1 VGYRTISRPLIEG
14 LRQVQAPVRVDI
26 VRPGTYR
33 AMVEHL
39 RRTQEE
45 HGVGYYHIMHFDVH
59 GAVLTHAQLAQ
70 LGSLSAQTYQAQL
83 TDRYARPDLTP
94 PPAAAADVPKAYLFF
109 EAETANDVD
118 PAEADELARL
128 LREYHIPIAVLNACQ
143 SGQQIG
149 DTETSLGSRL
159 LQAGMQTV
167 MAMGYSVTVSAAA
180 LMMQTLYQSLLRQ
193 QGLLVAFRE
202 ARTALHHEKKRR
214 AYFNQHITL
223 EDWLLPI
230 VYQPQGD
237 IPTRLPLRQMNIAEQ
252 AAILAQHEARYQAPE
267 PVYGFVGR
275 DVDILHIE
283 KRVLSTSEGKQRNLL
298 LVRGMGGR
306 ARRPCCIIWDSGGRP
321 RGWSRRS
328 SISATMKKPTPATR
342 LWIRLLGGC

>member
-1 VGYRTISRPLIEG
+1 
-14 LRQVQAPVRVDI
+14 
-26 VRPGTYR
+26 
-33 AMVEHL
+33 M
-39 RRTQEE
+39 
-45 HGVGYYHIMHFDVH
+45 
-59 GAVLTHAQLAQ
+59 
-70 LGSLSAQTYQAQL
+70 
-83 TDRYARPDLTP
+83 
-94 PPAAAADVPKAYLFF
+94 
-109 EAETANDVD
+109 AETANDVD

-193 QGLLVAFRE
+193 HDLLVAFRE
-202 ARTALHHEKKRR
+202 ARAALHHEKKRR
-214 AYFNQHITL
+214 AHFNQHINL

-237 IPTRLPLRQMNIAEQ
+237 IPTRLPLRQMSIAEQ
-252 AAILAQHEARYQAPE
+252 ATHSSQQEARYQAPE

-275 DVDILHIE
+275 DVDILQIE

-298 LVRGMGGR
+298 LVRGMGG
-306 ARRPCCIIWDSGGRP
+306 AD
-321 RGWSRRS
+321 
-328 SISATMKKPTPATR
+328 
-342 LWIRLLGGC
+342 

>member
-1 VGYRTISRPLIEG
+1 
-14 LRQVQAPVRVDI
+14 
-26 VRPGTYR
+26 
-33 AMVEHL
+33 M
-39 RRTQEE
+39 
-45 HGVGYYHIMHFDVH
+45 
-59 GAVLTHAQLAQ
+59 
-70 LGSLSAQTYQAQL
+70 

-94 PPAAAADVPKAYLFF
+94 PPAAADVPKAYLFF

-193 QGLLVAFRE
+193 HDLLVAFRE

-214 AYFNQHITL
+214 AHFNQHINL

-237 IPTRLPLRQMNIAEQ
+237 IPTRLPC
-252 AAILAQHEARYQAPE
+252 
-267 PVYGFVGR
+267 GR
-275 DVDILHIE
+275 
-283 KRVLSTSEGKQRNLL
+283 
-298 LVRGMGGR
+298 
-306 ARRPCCIIWDSGGRP
+306 
-321 RGWSRRS
+321 
-328 SISATMKKPTPATR
+328 
-342 LWIRLLGGC
+342 

>member
-1 VGYRTISRPLIEG
+1 M
-14 LRQVQAPVRVDI
+14 QAPVRVDI

-33 AMVEHL
+33 AVVEHL
-39 RRTQEE
+39 RRTQQE

-70 LGSLSAQTYQAQL
+70 LGSLSAQTYQARL
-83 TDRYARPDLTP
+83 TDRYARSDLTP
-94 PPAAAADVPKAYLFF
+94 PPAEAADVPKAYLFF
-109 EAETANDVD
+109 ETETANDVD

-193 QGLLVAFRE
+193 HDLLVAFERHG
-202 ARTALHHEKKRR
+202 RPCTTRR
-214 AYFNQHITL
+214 NGA
-223 EDWLLPI
+223 PI
-230 VYQPQGD
+230 SINTSTWKTGSCPS
-237 IPTRLPLRQMNIAEQ
+237 
-252 AAILAQHEARYQAPE
+252 
-267 PVYGFVGR
+267 
-275 DVDILHIE
+275 
-283 KRVLSTSEGKQRNLL
+283 STSPRVTSRPGSPC
-298 LVRGMGGR
+298 GR
-306 ARRPCCIIWDSGGRP
+306 
-321 RGWSRRS
+321 
-328 SISATMKKPTPATR
+328 
-342 LWIRLLGGC
+342 